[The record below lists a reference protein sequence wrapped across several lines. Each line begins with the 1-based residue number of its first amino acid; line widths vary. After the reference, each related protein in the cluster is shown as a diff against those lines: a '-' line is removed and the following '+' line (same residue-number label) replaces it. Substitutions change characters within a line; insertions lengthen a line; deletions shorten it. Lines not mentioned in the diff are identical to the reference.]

1 MSSGQS
7 GQVRAVTGR
16 LLLLEGPAPCKA
28 HDAALAAARVHDE
41 DERVVELVVEPLAAL
56 VRQAEPKMEAAV
68 RERQRADLE
77 ADAALSF
84 HRGPAELAQVD
95 RLAGDERAGVVS
107 QLELEPRRRRAVVS
121 GDGHAERE
129 RLSGE
134 ELQALGSLLPDER
147 RRGDRNLARPPLA
160 EPCPALGRVDVV
172 REGAAV
178 ACDRLASRAVEGD
191 ATGIEEHRALA
202 QPLHRGRVVG
212 DEHDRAAVLLER
224 EDPPE
229 ALPLERLVADREDL
243 VEEEDVG
250 VEERR
255 DREAEAHRHPGRVR
269 AHGPVDRVLEL
280 REGDDLVEALADV
293 AAAEALD
300 RAVQVYVL
308 AAREVGVEAG
318 AQLEQRADPALGA
331 DAAGRRLDDPGDDA
345 EEGRLPGAVAAD
357 EPDGLAARDVERDV
371 AERPH
376 VGRLAAAALDEEIL
390 QRSGVARVDA
400 EPARD
405 ACDADLAGFH
415 GRT

>member
-16 LLLLEGPAPCKA
+16 LLLLERPAPCKA

-41 DERVVELVVEPLAAL
+41 VERVVELMVDRLAAL

-178 ACDRLASRAVEGD
+178 ARDRLASRAVEGD
-191 ATGIEEHRALA
+191 APRVEEHRALA
-202 QPLHRGRVVG
+202 EPLDRGRVVR
-212 DEHDRAAVLLER
+212 DEDDGAAVLLER

-229 ALPLERLVADREDL
+229 ALPLERLVADGEDL

-250 VEERR
+250 IEESG
-255 DREAEAHRHPGRVR
+255 DGEAEAHGHPGRVR
-269 AHGPVDRVLEL
+269 ADRPVDRVLEL
-280 REGDDLVEALADV
+280 GEGDDLVEALADV
-293 AAAEALD
+293 RAAQALD
-300 RAVQVYVL
+300 RAVQVNVL
-308 AAREVGVEAG
+308 ATGEVGVEAG
-318 AQLEQRADPALGA
+318 AELEQRSDPALGA
-331 DAAGRRLDDPGDDA
+331 DAARRRLDDPRDDPKQ
-345 EEGRLPGAVAAD
+345 GRLPRAVPAD
-357 EPDGLAARDVERDV
+357 EADRLAARDVHRDV
-371 AERPH
+371 AERPD
-376 VGRLAAAALDEEIL
+376 VGRLAAASLNEEVL
-390 QRSGVARVDA
+390 ERSRVAGV
-400 EPARD
+400 ETKSARD
-405 ACDADLAGFH
+405 TLDADFT
-415 GRT
+415 RV